1 MSSPQP
7 NIFPKFLFHFADF
20 PYELY
25 IHQPEPAQLGNLLRF
40 TVRARPG
47 FMPKNRQFLIA
58 CIFKEPRGAPTFNS
72 RLFANREVAK
82 KRNPSSDSRSLL
94 LGSNPFRRP
103 LAVMG
108 TRHLP
113 PVSAWLSAS
122 VFISFW
128 RHRSK
133 TRLYR
138 GTRISTSFFFG
149 DPAPIARAPF
159 HSRLPATPQ
168 LPTHSDRFKLH
179 RKPFPSSVH
188 KVLHSSLLVY
198 LLLKPRSALETDP
211 KPLTR
216 SSSTRDFNAFL
227 QQQEYLLFAV
237 VNGLSLLF

>member
-47 FMPKNRQFLIA
+47 FMPKNRQILFA

-149 DPAPIARAPF
+149 DPAPILLARLFTAVFRPPLN
-159 HSRLPATPQ
+159 SRLTPIASSFIGN
-168 LPTHSDRFKLH
+168 H
-179 RKPFPSSVH
+179 FP
-188 KVLHSSLLVY
+188 L
-198 LLLKPRSALETDP
+198 R
-211 KPLTR
+211 
-216 SSSTRDFNAFL
+216 STRFGIDI
-227 QQQEYLLFAV
+227 YLCICY
-237 VNGLSLLF
+237 